1 MRRKILL
8 IIMILLIILSSFS
21 FSQVKTIKIWAMGE
35 EAKNLNIM
43 AEKFTKETGIKV
55 DVQALPW
62 TAAFSKIL
70 TGVAGR
76 QVPDLAM
83 MGTTW
88 MAPFAAMGAF
98 EDLGNYI
105 AKSKVVKQEKFF
117 PGSWETVVYNNKAYG
132 VPWYVDV
139 RVLYY
144 RIDMLKEVG
153 YNKAPDT
160 WDELYDAIKKLSQKY
175 GVGKTGI
182 GLSPTEPANF
192 MPFVW
197 QNGGDIIDKNKNIL
211 VKNPEFVEA
220 LEFYS
225 KFFKE
230 NLVAKGGA
238 NVFVDFESGLLPMFF
253 SGPWMVSMIKEQ
265 VPKITGK
272 WMVSVMPKK
281 KTRTSFVGG
290 SNWII
295 FKDAKNKKEAW
306 SFIEF
311 MTRTENQLEWYK
323 ILRSLP
329 AVKEV
334 WENPELAN
342 DPMTRVFREQLED
355 AKSTPIVP
363 EWDKIET
370 ALGRRV
376 EEVCLGNRDVK
387 EGVELLYKD
396 LQKILRK

>member
-1 MRRKILL
+1 MRKNLIFIL
-8 IIMILLIILSSFS
+8 IILIILSSLS
-21 FSQVKTIKIWAMGE
+21 FSQEKVIRIWAMGE
-35 EAKNLNIM
+35 EAKNLGIM
-43 AEKFTKETGIKV
+43 VDKFEKETRIKV
-55 DVQALPW
+55 EVQALPW

-70 TGVAGR
+70 TGIAGR
-76 QVPDLAM
+76 QLPDMAM

-88 MAPFAAMGAF
+88 MAPFSAMGAF
-98 EDLGNYI
+98 EDLSKYI
-105 AKSKVVKQEKFF
+105 AKSTVVKPEKFF
-117 PGSWETVVYNNKAYG
+117 SGSWETVIYGGKIYG

-139 RVLYY
+139 RVIYY
-144 RIDMLKEVG
+144 RTDMLKEVG
-153 YNKAPDT
+153 YDRAPST
-160 WDELYDAIKKLSQKY
+160 WDELYDGIKKLAQKY
-175 GVGKTGI
+175 GIGKCGL
-182 GLSPTEPANF
+182 GLSPTEAANF

-225 KFFKE
+225 RFFRE

-238 NVFVDFESGLLPMFF
+238 NVFVDFESGLLPVFF

-272 WMVSVMPKK
+272 WAVALMPKK

-295 FKDAKNKKEAW
+295 FTTSKNKDLAW
-306 SFIEF
+306 RFIEF
-311 MTRTENQLEWYK
+311 MTKPENQLEWYR

-334 WENPELAN
+334 WKNKELAE
-342 DPMTRVFREQLED
+342 DPFTKVFGEQLED

-370 ALGRRV
+370 TLGRRV
-376 EEVCLGNRDVK
+376 EEACLGKKDVK
-387 EGVELLYKD
+387 ETVELLYED
-396 LQKILRK
+396 LRKILKK

>member
-1 MRRKILL
+1 MRKIA
-8 IIMILLIILSSFS
+8 IILLVLMLLSSLS
-21 FSQVKTIKIWAMGE
+21 FSQTKTIRIWAMGE
-35 EAKNLNIM
+35 EAKNLSVM
-43 AEKFTKETGIKV
+43 TDKFTKETGIKV
-55 DVQALPW
+55 EVQALPW

-70 TGVAGR
+70 TGIAGR
-76 QVPDLAM
+76 QLPDMAM

-98 EDLGNYI
+98 EDLGKYI
-105 AKSKVVKQEKFF
+105 SKSNVVKPDKFF
-117 PGSWETVVYNNKAYG
+117 SGSWETVVYGGKVYG

-144 RIDMLKEVG
+144 RTDMLKEVG
-153 YNKAPDT
+153 YEKAPDT
-160 WDELYDAIKKLSQKY
+160 WDELYDAIKKLAQKY
-175 GVGKTGI
+175 GLGNCGL
-182 GLSPTEPANF
+182 GLSPTEAANF

-197 QNGGDIIDKNKNIL
+197 QNGGDVIDKNKNIL

-220 LEFYS
+220 LDFYAR
-225 KFFKE
+225 FYRE

-272 WMVSVMPKK
+272 WAVAVMPKK

-290 SNWII
+290 SNWVI
-295 FKDAKNKKEAW
+295 FTTSKEKDSAW
-306 SFIEF
+306 KFIEF
-311 MTRTENQLEWYK
+311 MSKPENQLEWYRV
-323 ILRSLP
+323 LRNLP
-329 AVKEV
+329 AVKET
-334 WENPELAN
+334 WNSPELAN
-342 DPMTRVFREQLED
+342 DPFTRVFGEQLKD

-363 EWDKIET
+363 EWDKIES

-376 EEVCLGNRDVK
+376 EEACLGKRDVK
-387 EGVELLYKD
+387 EAVELLYED
-396 LQKILRK
+396 LRKVLKK

>member
-1 MRRKILL
+1 MRKSLIAIFILL
-8 IIMILLIILSSFS
+8 ILLSSFS
-21 FSQVKTIKIWAMGE
+21 FSQTKTIRIWAMGE
-35 EAKNLNIM
+35 EAKNLSKM
-43 AEKFTKETGIKV
+43 TEKFTKETGINV
-55 DVQALPW
+55 EVQALPW
-62 TAAFSKIL
+62 NAAFSKIL
-70 TGVAGR
+70 TGIAGR
-76 QVPDLAM
+76 QLPDMAM

-88 MAPFAAMGAF
+88 MAPFSAMGAF
-98 EDLGNYI
+98 ENLTKYI
-105 AKSKVVKQEKFF
+105 SKSEVVKPDKFF
-117 PGSWETVVYNNKAYG
+117 PGSWETAVYNGKVYG

-144 RIDMLKEVG
+144 RTDMLKEVG

-160 WDELYDAIKKLSQKY
+160 WDELYDAIKKLAQKY
-175 GVGKTGI
+175 GVGKCGL
-182 GLSPTEPANF
+182 GLSPTEGANF

-197 QNGGDIIDKNKNIL
+197 QNGGDVIDKNNNIL

-220 LEFYS
+220 LDFYAR
-225 KFFKE
+225 FFRE

-272 WMVSVMPKK
+272 WAVAVMPKK

-290 SNWII
+290 SNWVI
-295 FKDAKNKKEAW
+295 FTTSNNKDSAW
-306 SFIEF
+306 KFIEF
-311 MTRTENQLEWYK
+311 MSRSENQLEWYR

-329 AVKEV
+329 AVKET
-334 WENPELAN
+334 WNNPDLAN
-342 DPMTRVFREQLED
+342 DPFTKVFGEQLKD
-355 AKSTPIVP
+355 AKSTPIIP

-376 EEVCLGNRDVK
+376 EEACLGKRDVK
-387 EGVELLYKD
+387 EAVELLYED
-396 LQKILRK
+396 LRKILKK

>member
-1 MRRKILL
+1 MKKSLILILVILL
-8 IIMILLIILSSFS
+8 ILTSLSP
-21 FSQVKTIKIWAMGE
+21 SQVKNIKIWAMGE
-35 EAKNLNIM
+35 EAKNLGII
-43 AEKFTKETGIKV
+43 AEKFEKETGTKV
-55 DVQALPW
+55 EVQALPW

-70 TGVAGR
+70 TGIAGR
-76 QVPDLAM
+76 QLPDMAM

-88 MAPFAAMGAF
+88 MAPFSAMGAF
-98 EDLGNYI
+98 EELSKYI
-105 AKSKVVKQEKFF
+105 AKSNIVKPDKFF
-117 PGSWETVVYNNKAYG
+117 SASWETVVYEGKIYG

-139 RVLYY
+139 RVVYY

-153 YNKAPDT
+153 YDKAPAT

-175 GVGKTGI
+175 GIGKCGL
-182 GLSPTEPANF
+182 GLSPTEAANF
-192 MPFVW
+192 LPFVW
-197 QNGGDIIDKNKNIL
+197 QNGGDVIDKNKNIL

-225 KFFKE
+225 RFYRE

-238 NVFVDFESGLLPMFF
+238 NVFVDFESGLLPVFF
-253 SGPWMVSMIKEQ
+253 SGPWMISMIKEQ

-272 WMVSVMPKK
+272 WAVALMPKK

-295 FKDAKNKKEAW
+295 FTTSKSKDSAW
-306 SFIEF
+306 KFIEF
-311 MTRTENQLEWYK
+311 MSKPENQLEWYK

-329 AVKEV
+329 ALKEV
-334 WENPELAN
+334 WKDKGLSE
-342 DPMTRVFREQLED
+342 DPFTRVFGEQLLD
-355 AKSTPIVP
+355 AKSTSIIP

-376 EEVCLGNRDVK
+376 EEVCLGKKDVK
-387 EGVELLYKD
+387 ETVELLYED
-396 LQKILRK
+396 LRKILKK

>member
-1 MRRKILL
+1 MRKSLIAIFILL
-8 IIMILLIILSSFS
+8 ILLSSFS
-21 FSQVKTIKIWAMGE
+21 LSQTKTIIIWAMGE
-35 EAKNLNIM
+35 EAKNLSKM
-43 AEKFTKETGIKV
+43 TEKFTKETGINIE
-55 DVQALPW
+55 VQALPW

-76 QVPDLAM
+76 QLPDMAM

-88 MAPFAAMGAF
+88 MAPFSAMGAF
-98 EDLGNYI
+98 EDLTKYI
-105 AKSKVVKQEKFF
+105 SKSKVVNPDKFF
-117 PGSWETVVYNNKAYG
+117 SGSWETVVYDGKVYG

-144 RIDMLKEVG
+144 RTDMLKEVG

-160 WDELYDAIKKLSQKY
+160 WDELYDAIRKLTQKY
-175 GVGKTGI
+175 GVGKCGL
-182 GLSPTEPANF
+182 GLSPTEAANF

-197 QNGGDIIDKNKNIL
+197 QNGGDVIDKNKNIL

-220 LEFYS
+220 LDFYAR
-225 KFFKE
+225 FFRE

-272 WMVSVMPKK
+272 WAVAVMPKK

-290 SNWII
+290 SNWVI
-295 FKDAKNKKEAW
+295 FTTSKNKDSAW
-306 SFIEF
+306 KFIEF
-311 MTRTENQLEWYK
+311 MSKPENQLEWYR

-329 AVKEV
+329 AVKET
-334 WENPELAN
+334 WNNPDLAN
-342 DPMTRVFREQLED
+342 DPFTKVFGEQLKD
-355 AKSTPIVP
+355 VKSTPIIP

-376 EEVCLGNRDVK
+376 EEVCLGKRDVK
-387 EGVELLYKD
+387 EAVELLYED
-396 LQKILRK
+396 LRKILKK